1 MKRIVFILALLACI
15 VSPLS
20 AADKVYKLD
29 KAVAVVARELSEKL
43 PAGTKVVVY
52 DIRSEK
58 ADASA
63 YIIDSLT
70 YDLLQENK
78 LVVVDRENLQVL
90 REELSLQVSGDV
102 SDESAQRLG
111 AMLGA
116 EVLITGSFELLAG
129 NYRFAIKAV
138 QVETAQIR
146 YLSNLTVESSAE
158 TEAMFGRKT
167 GTAKAVSAAGS
178 AVKTA
183 ADFTGRFICSTINPF
198 FGIGSYMQGDKE
210 GGGTVS
216 FWEIAG
222 GVTLGV
228 GIYRDEND
236 LSNGTLLTAVGGGII
251 GITVVYAIIRPWTYN
266 RDKKVA
272 EILSNVIVGVKQDS
286 FTVGYK
292 VEY

>member
-1 MKRIVFILALLACI
+1 MKRILLVFAALACMI
-15 VSPLS
+15 SPLA

-29 KAVAVVARELSEKL
+29 KAIDLVAKELSEKL
-43 PAGTKVVVY
+43 AEGTKVVVY
-52 DIRSEK
+52 DIRAEK
-58 ADASA
+58 SDAST
-63 YIIDSLT
+63 YIIDELT
-70 YDLLQENK
+70 YELLQNNK
-78 LVVVDRENLQVL
+78 LVIVDRENIEAL
-90 REELSLQVSGDV
+90 RQELSLQVSGDV
-102 SDESAQRLG
+102 SDESAQKLG

-129 NYRFAIKAV
+129 NYRFSIKAV

-158 TEAMFGRKT
+158 TEALFGRKT
-167 GTAKAVSAAGS
+167 GTSKAVSAAGT

-183 ADFTGRFICSTINPF
+183 ADFTGRFICSAVNPF

-236 LSNGTLLTAVGGGII
+236 LSNGNLLTGIGGGII
-251 GITVVYAIIRPWTYN
+251 GVTVVYAIIRPWTYN
-266 RDKKVA
+266 RDKKVS
-272 EILSNVIVGVKQDS
+272 EILSNVIVGVKPEEL
-286 FTVGYK
+286 TLGYRIT
-292 VEY
+292 Y

>member
-1 MKRIVFILALLACI
+1 MKRILLVCAALACAI
-15 VSPLS
+15 SPLS

-29 KAVAVVARELSEKL
+29 KAVALVAKELSEKL
-43 PAGTKVVVY
+43 PAGTKVVIY
-52 DIRSEK
+52 DIRAEK
-58 ADASA
+58 PEAGS
-63 YIIDSLT
+63 YIIDELT
-70 YDLLQENK
+70 YDLLQIDK
-78 LVVVDRENLQVL
+78 LVVVDRENLEAL

-102 SDESAQRLG
+102 SDESAQKLG

-116 EVLITGSFELLAG
+116 EVLITGSFDLLAA
-129 NYRFAIKAV
+129 NYRLATKAV

-146 YLSNLTVESSAE
+146 YLSAFAVESSAE
-158 TEAMFGRKT
+158 TEALFGRKT
-167 GTAKAVSAAGS
+167 GTAKAVSAAGT

-183 ADFTGRFICSTINPF
+183 ADFTGRFICSAVNPF
-198 FGIGSYMQGDKE
+198 FGIGSYMQGDME

-222 GVTLGV
+222 GITLGV

-251 GITVVYAIIRPWTYN
+251 GVTVVYSLIRPWTYN

-272 EILSNVIVGVKQDS
+272 EILDNTTIGFDGDGM
-286 FTVGYK
+286 TLGYRIR
-292 VEY
+292 Y